1 MAAPLLRPVRLGIA
15 AVCLLAGAVAAAHAQ
30 DQPESAPER
39 TPVREVLSFLLTN
52 QAVATGDFV
61 KDTEATAIAAD
72 AVARL
77 LQAELTTLPLGSSS
91 AGFTYRLNPQLG
103 TVERASQSFGPLFA
117 ERSVTAG
124 RGQWSVG
131 MTLQLANY
139 SELNDIDLDSGFVT
153 IANQFRDEPQAFDV
167 ETLSLDIQSRT
178 VTFLG
183 TAGLTDWLDV
193 SAAVPVVS
201 LALEGYRINNYRGQQ
216 LLQASGAAEATG
228 LGDMAIRAKVR
239 LYGASGTGL
248 ALVGETRLPTGRE
261 EDLLGSGEASFA
273 AMLVGSYEPG
283 RLALHGNLGLTRGGL
298 LDEVG
303 MRAAASFSPSV
314 RVTLLTEI
322 VGRHLTGIGR
332 LTGQREPHP
341 TVEGVDT
348 FRLITSGSSVN
359 SSVVTGGVRWNVA
372 GAWLVN
378 GGVTF
383 PMVNHGLRPKPTV
396 LVGLEYA
403 FGG

>member
-1 MAAPLLRPVRLGIA
+1 MTARLHWRALVGIA
-15 AVCLLAGAVAAAHAQ
+15 VVCLLAGAATAHAQ
-30 DQPESAPER
+30 DQPEPAPER
-39 TPVREVLSFLLTN
+39 TPVGEVLSFLLTN

-72 AVARL
+72 AITRL

-117 ERSVTAG
+117 ERSLTAG
-124 RGQWSVG
+124 RGRLSVG
-131 MTLQLANY
+131 MTLQLATY
-139 SELNDIDLDSGFVT
+139 SDLNDVALDSGTLVT
-153 IANQFRDEPQAFDV
+153 VANQFRDEPQSFDV
-167 ETLSLDIQSRT
+167 EALTLEIRSRT
-178 VTFLG
+178 ATFLG

-193 SAAVPVVS
+193 SVALPVVS
-201 LALEGYRINNYRGQQ
+201 LTLEGHRTNTYRGQQ

-239 LYGASGTGL
+239 LYGATGTGL

-314 RVTLLTEI
+314 RVTLLAEV

-332 LTGQREPHP
+332 LTGQRAPHP
-341 TVEGVDT
+341 TIEGVDT

-372 GAWLVN
+372 GAWLIN

-383 PMVNHGLRPKPTV
+383 PVVNHGLRPKPTV

>member
-167 ETLSLDIQSRT
+167 ETLSLEIQSRT

-193 SAAVPVVS
+193 SAAIPVVS

-239 LYGASGTGL
+239 LYGTSGTGL

-303 MRAAASFSPSV
+303 MRAAVSFSPSV
-314 RVTLLTEI
+314 RVTLLTEV

>member
-193 SAAVPVVS
+193 SAAIPVVS

>member
-1 MAAPLLRPVRLGIA
+1 
-15 AVCLLAGAVAAAHAQ
+15 
-30 DQPESAPER
+30 
-39 TPVREVLSFLLTN
+39 
-52 QAVATGDFV
+52 
-61 KDTEATAIAAD
+61 
-72 AVARL
+72 
-77 LQAELTTLPLGSSS
+77 
-91 AGFTYRLNPQLG
+91 
-103 TVERASQSFGPLFA
+103 
-117 ERSVTAG
+117 
-124 RGQWSVG
+124 
-131 MTLQLANY
+131 
-139 SELNDIDLDSGFVT
+139 
-153 IANQFRDEPQAFDV
+153 
-167 ETLSLDIQSRT
+167 
-178 VTFLG
+178 
-183 TAGLTDWLDV
+183 
-193 SAAVPVVS
+193 VS

>member
-1 MAAPLLRPVRLGIA
+1 M
-15 AVCLLAGAVAAAHAQ
+15 AGAVAAHAQ
-30 DQPESAPER
+30 DPPEAAPER

-61 KDTEATAIAAD
+61 KDIEATAVAAD

-131 MTLQLANY
+131 MTVQLASY

-153 IANQFRDEPQAFDV
+153 IANQFRDEPQPFDV
-167 ETLSLDIQSRT
+167 ETLSLEIRSRT
-178 VTFLG
+178 LTFLG

-201 LALEGYRINNYRGQQ
+201 LTLEGQRINNYRGQQ

-239 LYGASGTGL
+239 LYGATGTGL
-248 ALVGETRLPTGRE
+248 ALVAETRLPTGRE

-303 MRAAASFSPSV
+303 VRAAASYSPSV
-314 RVTLLTEI
+314 RVTVLAEV

-332 LTGQREPHP
+332 LTGQRDPHP

-348 FRLITSGSSVN
+348 FRLITSSSGVN

-372 GAWLVN
+372 GPWLIN

-383 PMVNHGLRPKPTV
+383 PVVNHGLRPKPTV

>member
-1 MAAPLLRPVRLGIA
+1 MTAPLHRPVVLGIA
-15 AVCLLAGAVAAAHAQ
+15 ACLLASAVVAHAQ
-30 DQPESAPER
+30 DPPEAAPER
-39 TPVREVLSFLLTN
+39 MPVREVLSFLLTN

-61 KDTEATAIAAD
+61 KDIEATAVAAD

-131 MTLQLANY
+131 MTVQLASY

-167 ETLSLDIQSRT
+167 ETLSLDIRSRT

-193 SAAVPVVS
+193 SAAVPLVS
-201 LALEGYRINNYRGQQ
+201 LTLEGQRINNYRGQQ

-239 LYGASGTGL
+239 LYGATGTGL

-303 MRAAASFSPSV
+303 MRAAATFSPSV
-314 RVTLLTEI
+314 RVTLLAEV

-332 LTGQREPHP
+332 LTGQRDPHP

-348 FRLITSGSSVN
+348 FRLITSDSGVN

-372 GAWLVN
+372 GPWLIN

-383 PMVNHGLRPKPTV
+383 PVVNHGLRPKPTV

>member
-1 MAAPLLRPVRLGIA
+1 VPASLHRRGVFGFAAA
-15 AVCLLAGAVAAAHAQ
+15 CLLGGAVMAHAQ

-39 TPVREVLSFLLTN
+39 VRIGEVLSFLLTN

-72 AVARL
+72 AIARL

-91 AGFTYRLNPQLG
+91 AGFTYRLNEELG

-117 ERSVTAG
+117 ERSMTAG

-131 MTLQLANY
+131 MTLQATTY
-139 SELNDIDLDSGFVT
+139 SELNDVELDSGTIVT
-153 IANQFRDEPQAFDV
+153 VANQFRDEPQAFDV
-167 ETLSLDIQSRT
+167 ETLSLEIRSRT

-183 TAGLTDWLDV
+183 TAGVTDWLDI
-193 SAAVPVVS
+193 STAVPVVW
-201 LALEGYRINNYRGQQ
+201 LAIEGRRTNTYRGQQ
-216 LLQASGAAEATG
+216 LLQATGAAEVTG

-239 LYGASGTGL
+239 LYEASGTGL

-261 EDLLGSGEASFA
+261 KDLLGSGEASFA
-273 AMLVGSYEPG
+273 AMLVGSHEPG

-298 LDEVG
+298 LNEVG
-303 MRAAASFSPSV
+303 LRAAASFSPSV
-314 RVTLLTEI
+314 RVTLLAE
-322 VGRHLTGIGR
+322 VAGRHLTGIGR
-332 LTGQREPHP
+332 LAGQREPHP

-372 GAWLVN
+372 GPWLIH

-383 PMVNHGLRPKPTV
+383 PIVNHGLRPTPTV
-396 LVGLEYA
+396 LVGLERA
-403 FGG
+403 FGR

>member
-1 MAAPLLRPVRLGIA
+1 MTALRHRPARVGIA
-15 AVCLLAGAVAAAHAQ
+15 AACLLAAAVSAYAQ
-30 DQPESAPER
+30 DPTDEAPER
-39 TPVREVLSFLLTN
+39 TPVGEVLSFLLTN

-61 KDTEATAIAAD
+61 KDAAATAIAAD

-103 TVERASQSFGPLFA
+103 TVERASQSFGPLFV

-124 RGQWSVG
+124 RGRWSVG

-139 SELNDIDLDSGFVT
+139 SELNDVELDSGTLVT

-167 ETLSLDIQSRT
+167 ETLSLEIRSRT

-201 LALEGYRINNYRGQQ
+201 LALEGRRTNTYRGQQ

-228 LGDMAIRAKVR
+228 LGDMAIRAKAR
-239 LYGASGTGL
+239 LYEARGTGL
-248 ALVGETRLPTGRE
+248 ALVGEMRLPTGRE
-261 EDLLGSGEASFA
+261 EDLLGSGEASVA

-303 MRAAASFSPSV
+303 MRAAASYSPSV
-314 RVTLLTEI
+314 TVTLLTE
-322 VGRHLTGIGR
+322 VVVRHLSGIGR

-348 FRLITSGSSVN
+348 FRLITSGSSVS

-372 GAWLVN
+372 GAWLIN

-383 PMVNHGLRPKPTV
+383 PVVNHGLRPKPTV